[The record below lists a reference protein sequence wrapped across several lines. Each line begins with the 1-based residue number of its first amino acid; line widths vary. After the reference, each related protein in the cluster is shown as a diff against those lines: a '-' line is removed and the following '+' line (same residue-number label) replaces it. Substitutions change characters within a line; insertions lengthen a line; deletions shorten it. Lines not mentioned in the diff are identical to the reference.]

1 MTNSGREIV
10 PRRAKAAPRTPES
23 IDIYDPQ
30 GIDSNVRRALAVV
43 LMREAM
49 AALEQAGEQMATCH
63 LQAAIDSLMRRRTDR
78 IPPEKNCR
86 D

>member
-1 MTNSGREIV
+1 
-10 PRRAKAAPRTPES
+10 
-23 IDIYDPQ
+23 
-30 GIDSNVRRALAVV
+30 
-43 LMREAM
+43 MREAM

>member
-63 LQAAIDSLMRRRTDR
+63 LQAAIDSLLERYVDGVPSAT
-78 IPPEKNCR
+78 N
-86 D
+86 